1 MEDVLA
7 GLRAIAEPTR
17 LRILVLCARSELSV
31 TELVDI
37 LGQSQ
42 PRVSRHLK
50 LMVEAGVLE
59 RNSEGARAYYRLA
72 ERTAGGGVARALTP
86 LVPVEDATVETDL
99 ARLETIR
106 ARRSE
111 RASAYFQ
118 ENAAFWEEL
127 RGLHVD
133 DALVDASL
141 MEAVRAEPV
150 DSLLDIG
157 TGTGRVLEQ
166 LADHVTSAVGI
177 DNAKPMLEIARDK
190 LDRAGLNNC
199 QVRLADMYHL
209 PFPADRFDAVTLN
222 MVLHYAE
229 VPADVLREAAR
240 VLKPGGRAILVDFA
254 PHDLEELRDQH
265 THRWLGFSEDEIAR
279 MAGAAGLT
287 LEPAGRLAGDPLT
300 VCLWSA
306 RKADSSDLITDSTD
320 AAVLRAA
327 S

>member
-1 MEDVLA
+1 MDDVLA

-72 ERTAGGGVARALTP
+72 ERTSGGDVARALTP
-86 LVPVEDATVETDL
+86 LVPLDDATMKTDL
-99 ARLETIR
+99 DRLETIR
-106 ARRSE
+106 AKRSE
-111 RASAYFQ
+111 RASAYFRD
-118 ENAAFWEEL
+118 NAVQWEEL
-127 RGLHVD
+127 RGLYVD
-133 DALVDASL
+133 DDQVDASL

-150 DSLLDIG
+150 ESLLDIG
-157 TGTGRVLEQ
+157 TGTGRVLEHV
-166 LADHVTSAVGI
+166 ADHVTSAVGI

-222 MVLHYAE
+222 MVLHHAE
-229 VPADVLREAAR
+229 APSDVLREAAR
-240 VLKPGGRAILVDFA
+240 VLKPGGRVILVDFA
-254 PHDLEELRDQH
+254 PHKLEELREQH
-265 THRWLGFSEDEIAR
+265 THRWLGFSEEEVSR
-279 MAGAAGLT
+279 MAGAAGLG
-287 LEPAGRLAGDPLT
+287 LEPAVSLTGDPLT

-306 RKADSSDLITDSTD
+306 RKADSKDLDTGNTDT
-320 AAVLRAA
+320 AVLRAA

>member
-1 MEDVLA
+1 MDDVLA

-59 RNSEGARAYYRLA
+59 RNREGARAYYRVA
-72 ERTAGGGVARALTP
+72 ERTAGGGVAQALSP
-86 LVPVEDATVETDL
+86 LVPLNDATIATDL
-99 ARLETIR
+99 VRLETIR
-106 ARRSE
+106 VRRSE
-111 RASAYFQ
+111 RATAYFQ
-118 ENAAFWEEL
+118 DNAAYWEEL
-127 RGLHVD
+127 RGLYVD
-133 DALVDASL
+133 DGLVDASL

-150 DSLLDIG
+150 ESLLDIG

-166 LADHVTSAVGI
+166 LADHVTSAVGV

-229 VPADVLREAAR
+229 VPGEVLREASR
-240 VLKPGGRAILVDFA
+240 VLKPGGRMFVVEFA
-254 PHDLEELRDQH
+254 PHELEELRDQH
-265 THRWLGFSEDEIAR
+265 THRWLGFSGEEIAR
-279 MAGAAGLT
+279 MAESAGLS
-287 LEPAGRLAGDPLT
+287 LEPAVRLSGDPLT

-306 RKADSSDLITDSTD
+306 RKTDSNDLTTGNTG

>member
-1 MEDVLA
+1 MDSVLA

-72 ERTAGGGVARALTP
+72 EGTQGGDVARALTP
-86 LVPVEDATVETDL
+86 LVPVDDATVETDL
-99 ARLETIR
+99 ARLEAVR

-111 RASAYFQ
+111 RATAYFQ
-118 ENAAFWEEL
+118 ENAAYWEEL
-127 RGLHVD
+127 RGLYVD

-166 LADHVTSAVGI
+166 LADHVTSAVGV

-190 LDRAGLNNC
+190 LDRAGLSNC

-229 VPADVLREAAR
+229 VPEAVLREAAR

-254 PHDLEELRDQH
+254 PHDLLELREQH
-265 THRWLGFSEDEIAR
+265 THRWLGFSEEEIAR
-279 MAGAAGLT
+279 MAATAGLS
-287 LEPAGRLAGDPLT
+287 LEPSTSLAGDPLT
-300 VCLWSA
+300 VCFWHA
-306 RKADSSDLITDSTD
+306 RKADSKNLTTGNTD
-320 AAVLRAA
+320 AAPLRAA

>member
-1 MEDVLA
+1 MDQVLA

-59 RNSEGARAYYRLA
+59 RNREGARAYYRVA
-72 ERTAGGGVARALTP
+72 ERTAGGGLARALTP
-86 LVPVEDATVETDL
+86 LVSLDDATVETDL

-111 RASAYFQ
+111 RATAYFRD
-118 ENAAFWEEL
+118 NAVHWEDL
-127 RGLHVD
+127 RGLYVD
-133 DALVDASL
+133 DAQVDASVV
-141 MEAVRAEPV
+141 EAVRAEPV
-150 DSLLDIG
+150 TDLLDIG
-157 TGTGRVLEQ
+157 TGTGRVLEHV
-166 LADHVTSAVGI
+166 ADHVTSAVGV

-190 LDRAGLNNC
+190 LDRAGLSNC

-229 VPADVLREAAR
+229 VPGEVLREAAR
-240 VLKPGGRAILVDFA
+240 VLRPGGRAILVDFA
-254 PHDLEELRDQH
+254 PHQLEELREQH
-265 THRWLGFSEDEIAR
+265 THRWLGFSQEE
-279 MAGAAGLT
+279 L
-287 LEPAGRLAGDPLT
+287 GRLASGAGLRLEPMASLVGDPLT
-300 VCLWSA
+300 VCLWCA
-306 RKADSSDLITDSTD
+306 RKADTNDLDTGNTNT
-320 AAVLRAA
+320 AVLRAA